1 MNHRSRPTCLVWA
14 VCALTLSFSVPQ
26 VRADTQPLAPD
37 QTAYGL
43 TRAQWL
49 EAFIQW
55 WGSIPV
61 SSSPWRNYDST
72 GLRAGVGQHGPV
84 WFLPGGFAGLQVNR
98 TVVVPEGKAIFRGVL
113 FRNSTAVPGAMTD
126 ASLVAAADL

>member
-1 MNHRSRPTCLVWA
+1 MNHRSYRTCLVWA

-55 WGSIPV
+55 FGSIPV
-61 SSSPWRNYDST
+61 SSSPWISYDT
-72 GLRAGVGQHGPV
+72 EGLRAGVGQHGPV
-84 WFLPGGFAGLQVNR
+84 WFIPAGFPGTQVTR
-98 TVVVPEGKAIFRGVL
+98 TVTVPEGKAILRGVII
-113 FRNSTAVPGAMTD
+113 RWHAAVPGAMTD
-126 ASLVAAADL
+126 ASLLKAADL